1 MSINYT
7 LVSTF
12 LIAVQYAVQYA
23 VQHDYLRKGAT
34 KTRLQN
40 RGVGLY

>member
-1 MSINYT
+1 MSINCT
-7 LVSTF
+7 RVSTF
-12 LIAVQYAVQYA
+12 LIAVQYA